1 MKKTFILTALFFS
14 LFLIGCKDEDPTT
27 NPNGQ
32 FKWKVTMYT
41 YNRAFDYNG
50 PQDKEIIDGKY
61 PSKYVWFSDTY
72 YDNKTSAEIDSIIA
86 PKQDTPVN
94 LSTMVWYDASE
105 DAQVI
110 QYRHYTKEFVK
121 K

>member
-41 YNRAFDYNG
+41 YNRAFDALHQQG
-50 PQDKEIIDGKY
+50 KEIIDGKY
-61 PSKYVWFSDTY
+61 PSKYVYGKVTY
-72 YDNKTSAEIDSIIA
+72 YENKTSAEIDSIIA
-86 PKQDTPVN
+86 PLQDTKNSPNGWSDKDYFGAV
-94 LSTMVWYDASE
+94 VYE
-105 DAQVI
+105 YQ
-110 QYRHYTKEFVK
+110 HYTKEFVK